1 MQIVNVVSAIGALL
15 ALGLFA
21 GVTANGEDSKTIRTI
36 AKGAFSGIQEP
47 RQEVITDRKN
57 WEQFWSKHSR
67 LTKPAAPLPEI
78 DFAKQMVVAVTMG
91 MKRTG
96 GYSVEIM
103 SVTPGDG
110 KLRITIK
117 QGSPPPG
124 AITIQSL
131 TAPFHFVAAPK
142 SDLKPEF
149 IVETMPASKK

>member
-15 ALGLFA
+15 VLGLFA
-21 GVTANGEDSKTIRTI
+21 GVTANGEDSKAVRTI

-47 RQEVITDRKN
+47 RQEVITDKKS

-67 LTKPAAPLPEI
+67 LTKPVAPLPEV
-78 DFAKQMVVAVTMG
+78 DFTKEMVVAVTMG
-91 MKRTG
+91 TKRTG
-96 GYSVEIM
+96 GYSVEIT
-103 SVTPGDG
+103 SVATVDG

-149 IVETMPASKK
+149 IVETTPASKK